1 MGHRPVGCEII
12 DPYGRSKC
20 LLKGSGTRVNSNYHD
35 LEVELYPFRQFLIY
49 VACENLTMDANWV
62 LMMICLNGL

>member
-1 MGHRPVGCEII
+1 MRHHPVGCEII
-12 DPYGRSKC
+12 DPYGRSKY

-35 LEVELYPFRQFLIY
+35 LEGELYPFKPFLIS
-49 VACENLTMDANWV
+49 VACENLTMDTKWV